1 MSINTTLI
9 EIYESKKESLNDE
22 KVFDL
27 IGIIHQA
34 ITNGEL
40 TQDIQA
46 KLLDK
51 LASKCKNS
59 NQKTYLKK
67 AVQEMQTK
75 SLTLALAELIRKR
88 KVSSKDL
95 IPDPSTSFP
104 PRRPSEPIP
113 IAQSRSIDAPKTPTR
128 ILLKPVPKPS
138 LNPKFRS
145 ISTPIQSDASDS
157 LSDRDSARSSN
168 QESSRTESDDLKT
181 VSDQLSKA
189 IQNFVEA
196 SVKKSLERK
205 Q

>member
-1 MSINTTLI
+1 MSINTTLV
-9 EIYESKKESLNDE
+9 EIYESKKESLNEE

-34 ITNGEL
+34 ISNGEL
-40 TQDIQA
+40 TSEIQA

-75 SLTLALAELIRKR
+75 SLALALAELIRKR
-88 KVSSKDL
+88 KISSKDL

-104 PRRPSEPIP
+104 PHKPSEPIP
-113 IAQSRSIDAPKTPTR
+113 ITQSRSIDASKTPTR
-128 ILLKPVPKPS
+128 ILHKPVSKSS

-189 IQNFVEA
+189 IRNFVEA

-205 Q
+205 